1 MLKLRYCLSLLI
13 LVSAAAGAV
22 EKPQVDPEAL
32 KAYQTGIYAQYMAPG
47 KPTVPNQ
54 QLVDLMWEI
63 TQQQFKDTPAEEK
76 KLPPGRTEEDILK
89 KLKER
94 VPQFPCVQVTA
105 EDDAKFKEGKFDDI
119 NNFIAYM
126 DFMKILNDNKIP
138 IPYTLQ
144 VLQRDQKQGALKGV
158 RLELAVRFAFMNIAK
173 VYRAAEKK

>member
-1 MLKLRYCLSLLI
+1 MLKLRYCLSVALF
-13 LVSAAAGAV
+13 VCAAACAG
-22 EKPQVDPEAL
+22 EKPQIDPEAM

-54 QLVDLMWEI
+54 QLIDVMWEI
-63 TQQQFKDTPAEEK
+63 TQQQFKDTPPEEK

-94 VPQFPCVQVTA
+94 VPTFPCVQVTE
-105 EDDAKFKEGKFDDI
+105 EDDAKFKEGKYDDI
-119 NNFIAYM
+119 NNFIAFM

-144 VLQRDQKQGALKGV
+144 VLQRDQKQGGLKGV

-173 VYRAAEKK
+173 VYRSAEKK